1 MRQWFRW
8 KNLSF
13 YKKLMLLYCILITL
27 LVGCFY
33 TASYFVS
40 RASLDERTKTY
51 MNHIGDLTSLKI
63 WQSFDEL
70 DTTIQRTIFDMYL
83 TELLSNYNE
92 KDAKER
98 DTALSYLAGKVN
110 QLVSLNP
117 YVEAVDFYFYNG
129 DLFITPSSRQIP
141 DIFNSPYFWINNL
154 NQKLEWIE
162 LDADGQTINGSKI
175 VMDSKGRAIAV
186 MVVKV
191 NHRFL
196 ADQMTNLT
204 DQFTFYLTDAQGTII
219 FTSSA
224 EPGIIGTT
232 WQNAPKSGIIRT
244 ARQVTVLH
252 WMLYL
257 ETPSITFSAY
267 VNQYG
272 KSQIILTVVIV
283 ILGVITSLAMALS
296 ISRPIKRLTRQMRRI
311 AAEDPDLSAPPALGD
326 EIAFLEH
333 SFYSMVKRIDSLI
346 NNVYNEKILR
356 RESELKA
363 LQAQINPH
371 FLFNALDLLN
381 WKALRARQEEI
392 SDIVQSLARLMEA
405 NLSEG
410 EKTVPISREISYIRD
425 YFKIMSKKFGDRI
438 QLITD
443 IEPAAL
449 DWKIPRLL
457 LQPLVENSIRHG
469 FQYIESGLIRIRIAA
484 SDDRLTVVIEDNGQ
498 GMPRE
503 RLESLRFMLKEQK
516 YPALLSKFPHR
527 SLEEAER
534 ESVGILNIIRRVRIL
549 YGDGARLD
557 IDSTE
562 GQGTTLIM
570 ELPKEEK
577 S

>member
-1 MRQWFRW
+1 M
-8 KNLSF
+8 SF

-232 WQNAPKSGIIRT
+232 WQNAPKPGIIRT

-363 LQAQINPH
+363 LQGANQPAFFVQCARFAELESAARPPGRNQRHRAKSRAADGGEFVRRGKNGADLPGN
-371 FLFNALDLLN
+371 FLH
-381 WKALRARQEEI
+381 
-392 SDIVQSLARLMEA
+392 
-405 NLSEG
+405 
-410 EKTVPISREISYIRD
+410 
-425 YFKIMSKKFGDRI
+425 
-438 QLITD
+438 
-443 IEPAAL
+443 
-449 DWKIPRLL
+449 PRLL
-457 LQPLVENSIRHG
+457 QNYEQKVRRPDSVDHGHRTGSLGLENS
-469 FQYIESGLIRIRIAA
+469 SPSAA
-484 SDDRLTVVIEDNGQ
+484 AARG
-498 GMPRE
+498 
-503 RLESLRFMLKEQK
+503 EQH
-516 YPALLSKFPHR
+516 P
-527 SLEEAER
+527 
-534 ESVGILNIIRRVRIL
+534 
-549 YGDGARLD
+549 ARLS
-557 IDSTE
+557 IY
-562 GQGTTLIM
+562 
-570 ELPKEEK
+570 
-577 S
+577 